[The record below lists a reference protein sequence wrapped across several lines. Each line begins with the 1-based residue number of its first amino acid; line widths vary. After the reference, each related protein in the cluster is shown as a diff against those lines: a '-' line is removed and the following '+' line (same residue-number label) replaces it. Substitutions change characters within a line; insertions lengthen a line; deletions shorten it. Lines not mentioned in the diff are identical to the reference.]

1 MSSDSTGSSRR
12 AQLLDA
18 LDVAFRTSSAQ
29 SVMLSQAAADRMGM
43 ASSDIECFDLLSLH
57 GPMTAGR
64 LAELTGLTTGA
75 ITGVID
81 RLERAGY
88 ASRERDPNDRRRVI
102 VRPRLERHADE
113 AAVAVYG
120 PVAAAMERLLARYTD
135 DQLDADPGLHHPR
148 QRRVARAHHPPA
160 LRAAP
165 GEGRVA
171 GDTAAGQ

>member
-1 MSSDSTGSSRR
+1 VSTDLAAPARR
-12 AQLLDA
+12 ARLLGA

-29 SVMLSQAAADRMGM
+29 SVMLSQAAADYLDM

-88 ASRERDPNDRRRVI
+88 AARARDPNDRRRVI
-102 VRPRLERHADE
+102 VRPCLERRAD
-113 AAVAVYG
+113 AAVVAAYG
-120 PVAAAMERLLARYTD
+120 PVAAAIDELLARYAD
-135 DQLDADPGLHHPR
+135 DDLALLLDFFTRANAALHGQIGRLRSEPR
-148 QRRVARAHHPPA
+148 PARD
-160 LRAAP
+160 
-165 GEGRVA
+165 EGRGA
-171 GDTAAGQ
+171 NG

>member
-1 MSSDSTGSSRR
+1 VSSDSDAMPRR

-18 LDVAFRTSSAQ
+18 LNTAFRTVSAQ

-64 LAELTGLTTGA
+64 LADLTGLTTGA

-88 ASRERDPNDRRRVI
+88 AHRERDPNDRRRVI
-102 VRPRLERHADE
+102 VQPHLERHAD
-113 AAVAVYG
+113 AVPVFG
-120 PVAAAMERLLARYTD
+120 PVAAAMDALFARYSD
-135 DQLDADPGLHHPR
+135 DELAVLLDFAT
-148 QRRVARAHHPPA
+148 RANVVTNEQIKRLRSE
-160 LRAAP
+160 LRAARD
-165 GEGRVA
+165 E
-171 GDTAAGQ
+171 